1 MWIYR
6 EGKTVEGNR
15 IRPASM
21 LQLETG
27 TVIEISGSADK
38 SGLCATY
45 PDERVEDVVAQEMQF
60 EQAEALLHD
69 IGHSLQ
75 AQAVVEGKLKLITA
89 TSKREYKLS

>member
-6 EGKTVEGNR
+6 EGKTLDGNR
-15 IRPASM
+15 VRRASM

-27 TVIEISGSADK
+27 TVIGIVGEADK
-38 SGLCATY
+38 SGLRATY
-45 PDERVEDVVAQEMQF
+45 ADKREESIVAQELPF

-75 AQAVVEGKLKLITA
+75 AQTVVEGKLKLITA
-89 TSKREYKLS
+89 TTKREYKVF

>member
-6 EGKTVEGNR
+6 EGKTVDGNQ
-15 IRPASM
+15 IRRASM
-21 LQLETG
+21 LKLETG
-27 TVIEISGSADK
+27 TVIEIAGGADK
-38 SGLCATY
+38 SGLRATY
-45 PDERVEDVVAQEMQF
+45 ADNRVENVVAQEIPF

-89 TSKREYKLS
+89 TSKREYKLY